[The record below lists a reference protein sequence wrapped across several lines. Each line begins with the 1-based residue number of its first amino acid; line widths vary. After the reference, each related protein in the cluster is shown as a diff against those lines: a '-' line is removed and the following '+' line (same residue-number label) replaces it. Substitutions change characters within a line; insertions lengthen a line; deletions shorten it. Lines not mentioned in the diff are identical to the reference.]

1 MKNFGKICIALSAGI
16 VFAFAGCSNSGG
28 GSDSPQVVH
37 VSGVTLNKSTL
48 TLDVDTSEKLIA
60 TVSPD
65 NAFDKSVTWLSS
77 DTEIVTVT
85 EDGMVKAV
93 SDGTGSSGDTATVTV
108 RTTDGAKTA
117 SCTVKVGPAGTV
129 VPVASITLS
138 DTSVTM
144 QKDKTK
150 IITATVL
157 PATATDT
164 TVSWSVSGSAV
175 SLSAATGS
183 SVTVTAKDGGQAT
196 VTAQA
201 GNKTALC
208 TVTVEAPLSVRVTRA
223 DGSRYTVSEI
233 DKLDLTKESD
243 SVDVV
248 IFGAWRNDEVKTLG
262 TKIKDSNANVSLDM
276 TAATGITQIC
286 YNYFAGSYYGYFQYC
301 TKLTNIRLPVSVTE
315 IQSNAFSGC
324 TALRELTLGTAVTK
338 IAYDALG
345 GCSALKSFSI
355 SDGTFVT
362 DDFYKAARFLKD
374 CTNLESVT
382 ITHTAGNTTGIAQKI
397 FAGKNIKTLVV
408 SDGVPKIENEIFK
421 GCTALTTV
429 SVAGSVRSIGT
440 SAFAGCAA
448 LSNLTLNDGIE
459 EIGAGA
465 FNGCAALVDI
475 MIPDSVTVIDGS
487 AFINCTA
494 LTKVTLGKNLTTLG
508 SNAFA
513 RCGALKTVVFS
524 EAGDSGNLIIGESA
538 FGYCSALADISLP
551 ASLTKV
557 GVKAFVGCTA
567 LESISIYDSLK
578 TVDVRSSNEEPLYNC
593 PNLNKAVVRHAAG
606 NTEGWQGN
614 FFYKSAVKEVVI
626 EEGVTSIPK
635 ESFTE
640 CKNLTTITIP
650 SSVETIGEKAFY
662 FCEKLTAVT
671 LPKKLRELG
680 GGAFYK
686 CSALSSL
693 KIDDSQLSV
702 LNGSV
707 FSGCSALTAVTLPP
721 GITSIEPYAFSN
733 CTNLEIETLPPNLK
747 TIGKEVFSGTK
758 LKKVMLPDTVTSIG
772 KKAFYNCTALKTI
785 SIGKGAVT
793 VGEKAFADCTALH
806 SLTISESDA
815 VKTLEDGAFDHCT
828 SLSAVVIPNNVTV
841 KAVAFSGCT
850 GLRRITLS
858 KDTVV
863 EGKYGTAGFP
873 RDIEVHF
880 TGTLADWC
888 NEATCIYTL
897 SGSYSLYV
905 MSNNKE
911 KLVED
916 ISDST
921 LKDVVFIRDCAFQNC
936 KSVKRFNRHWVE
948 SITHFGKNAFADAS
962 SITYFDLQIGD
973 SSEFRITYTWY
984 KTADKAVWKASDVSK
999 AEKINYLANLDL
1011 GDTDKAFAIYN
1022 KDASYYWFAIK
1033 NPE

>member
-1 MKNFGKICIALSAGI
+1 MKSFGKVCIVLSACI
-16 VFAFAGCSNSGG
+16 VFAFAGCNNSGG
-28 GSDSPQVVH
+28 GDDSPQVVR
-37 VSGVTLNKSTL
+37 VSGVTLNKSEL
-48 TLDVDTSEKLIA
+48 TLDVGMSEKLIA

-65 NAFDKSVTWLSS
+65 NASDKSVTWLSS
-77 DTEIVTVT
+77 DTEIVKVAQ
-85 EDGMVKAV
+85 DGTVKAV

-138 DTSVTM
+138 DTSLTM
-144 QKDKTK
+144 QKGETK

-157 PATATDT
+157 PDTATDK

-183 SVTVTAKDGGQAT
+183 SVTVTAKDGGTAT

-201 GNKTALC
+201 GSKTALC
-208 TVTVEAPLSVRVTRA
+208 TVTVEAPLSIRVTRA
-223 DGSRYTVSEI
+223 NGSQYTVSEI
-233 DKLDLTKESD
+233 DKLDLTEESD
-243 SVDVV
+243 SVDVA
-248 IFGAWRNDEVKTLG
+248 IFGAWRNDDVKTLG
-262 TKIKDSNANVSLDM
+262 TKIKNSSANVSLDM

-286 YNYFAGSYYGYFQYC
+286 YNYFASSYYGYFQNC
-301 TKLTNIRLPVSVTE
+301 TKLTNIRLPASVTE

-324 TALRELTLGTAVTK
+324 TALSELTFGTAVTK

-345 GCSALKSFSI
+345 GCSALKSLSI
-355 SDGTFVT
+355 SDGTSVT
-362 DDFYKAARFLKD
+362 NDFYNAARFLKD

-421 GCTALTTV
+421 GCASLTTV

-487 AFINCTA
+487 AFIDCST

-513 RCGALKTVVFS
+513 KCTALKTVVFS
-524 EAGDSGNLIIGESA
+524 EAGDSDNLIIGESA
-538 FGYCSALADISLP
+538 FGYCSALTDISLP

-567 LESISIYDSLK
+567 LKSISIYDSLK
-578 TVDVRSSNEEPLYNC
+578 TVDVRFSNEEPLYNC
-593 PNLNKAVVRHAAG
+593 PSLNKAVVRHAEG

-614 FFYKSAVKEVVI
+614 IFYKSAVKEVVI

-650 SSVETIGEKAFY
+650 TTVEAIGEKAFY
-662 FCEKLTAVT
+662 LCEKLTAVR
-671 LPKKLRELG
+671 LPKKLSVLG
-680 GGAFYK
+680 SHAFYK
-686 CSALSSL
+686 CTALSSL

-702 LNGSV
+702 LNRFV
-707 FSGCSALTAVTLPP
+707 FARCSALTAVTLPP

-733 CTNLEIETLPPNLK
+733 CTNLEIETLPPNLQ
-747 TIGKEVFSGTK
+747 TIGEEAFSNTK
-758 LKKVMLPDTVTSIG
+758 LKKVILPDTVMSIE
-772 KKAFYNCTALKTI
+772 KEAFYNCTALKTV
-785 SIGKGAVT
+785 SIGKGVVT
-793 VGEKAFADCTALH
+793 VGKEAFAECTALD

-858 KDTVV
+858 KNTVV
-863 EGKYGTAGFP
+863 ERKYGSAGFP
-873 RDIEVHF
+873 NDIEVHF

-888 NEATCIYTL
+888 DEATRIDTL
-897 SGSYSLYV
+897 SNSYSLYV
-905 MSNNKE
+905 MCNNKDT
-911 KLVED
+911 LVTGIPQTGD
-916 ISDST
+916 TSLDG
-921 LKDVVFIRDCAFQNC
+921 VVFIRDYAFQNC
-936 KSVKRFNRHWVE
+936 KSFKEFHHYFVK
-948 SITHFGKNAFADAS
+948 SITHFGKYAFADAS
-962 SITYFDLQIGD
+962 ITYFDIEGVAFI
-973 SSEFRITYTWY
+973 SGNYTWY
-984 KTADKAVWKASDVSK
+984 KTEDKTAWKASDVSK
-999 AEKINYLANLDL
+999 AEKVDKTNLTFGSPEKD
-1011 GDTDKAFAIYN
+1011 FAVYN
-1022 KDASYYWFAIK
+1022 KDAKYYWFAVK

>member
-1 MKNFGKICIALSAGI
+1 MKNFGKACIVLSACI
-16 VFAFAGCSNSGG
+16 VFAFAGCNNSGG
-28 GSDSPQVVH
+28 GDDSPQVVR
-37 VSGVTLNKSTL
+37 VSGVTLNKLEL
-48 TLDVDTSEKLIA
+48 TLDVNTSEKLIA

-65 NAFDKSVTWLSS
+65 NAADKSVTWLSS
-77 DTEIVTVT
+77 DTEIVKVAQ
-85 EDGMVKAV
+85 DGTVKAV
-93 SDGTGSSGDTATVTV
+93 SDGTGSSSDTATVTV

-138 DTSVTM
+138 DTSLTM
-144 QKDKTK
+144 QKDETKT
-150 IITATVL
+150 ITATVL
-157 PATATDT
+157 PVTATDK

-201 GNKTALC
+201 GSKTALC
-208 TVTVEAPLSVRVTRA
+208 TVTVEVPLSIRVTRA
-223 DGSRYTVSEI
+223 NGSQYTVSEI

-248 IFGAWRNDEVKTLG
+248 IFGAWRNDDVKTLG
-262 TKIKDSNANVSLDM
+262 TKIKNSNANVSLDM
-276 TAATGITQIC
+276 TEATGITQIC
-286 YNYFAGSYYGYFQYC
+286 YNYFASSYYGYFQYC

-324 TALRELTLGTAVTK
+324 TALGELTLGTAVTK

-345 GCSALKSFSI
+345 GCSALKSLSI

-382 ITHTAGNTTGIAQKI
+382 VIHTAGNTTGIAQKI

-421 GCTALTTV
+421 GCASLTTV

-475 MIPDSVTVIDGS
+475 MIPDSVRVIDGS
-487 AFINCTA
+487 AFIDCTA

-513 RCGALKTVVFS
+513 KCTALKTVVFS
-524 EAGDSGNLIIGESA
+524 EAGGSDNLIIGESA
-538 FGYCSALADISLP
+538 FGYCSALTDISLP

-557 GVKAFVGCTA
+557 GVKAFIGCTA
-567 LESISIYDSLK
+567 LKSISIYDSLK
-578 TVDVRSSNEEPLYNC
+578 TVDVRFSNEEPLHDC
-593 PNLNKAVVRHAAG
+593 PNLNKAVVRHAEG

-614 FFYKSAVKEVVI
+614 IFYKSAVKEVVI

-650 SSVETIGEKAFY
+650 TTVEAIGERAFY
-662 FCEKLTAVT
+662 LCEKLTAVT

-680 GGAFYK
+680 DAAFYE
-686 CSALSSL
+686 CTALSSL
-693 KIDDSQLSV
+693 KMNDSQLSV
-702 LNGSV
+702 LNRFV
-707 FSGCSALTAVTLPP
+707 FARCSSLTAITLPLD
-721 GITSIEPYAFSN
+721 ITSIGPNAFSN
-733 CTNLEIETLPPNLK
+733 CTNLEIETLPSNLQM
-747 TIGKEVFSGTK
+747 IGVEAFSKSG
-758 LKKVMLPDTVTSIG
+758 LKKVVLPDTVTGIG
-772 KKAFYNCTALKTI
+772 EKAFYNCTALKTVF
-785 SIGKGAVT
+785 IGRGAIT
-793 VGEKAFADCTALH
+793 VGEKAFAECTSLD
-806 SLTISESDA
+806 SLTISESAA

-828 SLSAVVIPNNVTV
+828 SLSAVVIPNKVTV
-841 KAVAFSGCT
+841 KAVAFSDCN
-850 GLRRITLS
+850 GLLRVTLG
-858 KDTVV
+858 KDTIV

-873 RDIEVHF
+873 NNIEVHF

-888 NEATCIYTL
+888 NEETHIYPV

-905 MSNNKE
+905 MYNNTDTSVTE
-911 KLVED
+911 IPLYGTELND
-916 ISDST
+916 IVS
-921 LKDVVFIRDCAFQNC
+921 IRDRAFQNC
-936 KSVKRFNRHWVE
+936 TSLTSFRHNFAK
-948 SITHFGKNAFADAS
+948 SITHFGKYAFTGA
-962 SITYFDLQIGD
+962 SITYFDIEAVALISGN
-973 SSEFRITYTWY
+973 YTWY
-984 KTADKAVWKASDVSK
+984 KTEDEAAWKASDVSK
-999 AEKINYLANLDL
+999 AEKVDKTNLDL
-1011 GDTDKAFAIYN
+1011 GTPTTDFEVYKKN
-1022 KDASYYWFAIK
+1022 DKYYWFAVK
-1033 NPE
+1033 NP

>member
-1 MKNFGKICIALSAGI
+1 MKNFGKACIVLSACI
-16 VFAFAGCSNSGG
+16 VFAFAGCNNSGG
-28 GSDSPQVVH
+28 GDSPQVVH
-37 VSGVTLNKSTL
+37 VSGVTLNKSEL
-48 TLDVDTSEKLIA
+48 TLDVGMSEKLIA

-65 NAFDKSVTWLSS
+65 NAADKSVTWLSS
-77 DTEIVTVT
+77 DTEIVKVAQDGTVR
-85 EDGMVKAV
+85 AV
-93 SDGTGSSGDTATVTV
+93 SDGTGTSGDTATVTV
-108 RTTDGAKTA
+108 RTTDSAKTA

-138 DTSVTM
+138 DTSLTM
-144 QKDKTK
+144 QKDETKT
-150 IITATVL
+150 ITATVL
-157 PATATDT
+157 PATATDK

-201 GNKTALC
+201 GSKTALC
-208 TVTVEAPLSVRVTRA
+208 TVTVEVPLSIRVTRA
-223 DGSRYTVSEI
+223 NGSQYTVSEI

-248 IFGAWRNDEVKTLG
+248 IFGAWRNDDVKTLG
-262 TKIKDSNANVSLDM
+262 TKIKNSNANVSLDM

-286 YNYFAGSYYGYFQYC
+286 YNYFASSYYGYFQNC
-301 TKLTNIRLPVSVTE
+301 TKLTNIRLPVTVTE

-324 TALRELTLGTAVTK
+324 TALGELTLGTAVTK
-338 IAYDALG
+338 IAYDALS
-345 GCSALKSFSI
+345 GCSALKSLSI
-355 SDGTFVT
+355 SDGAFVT
-362 DDFYKAARFLKD
+362 NDPYDTAKFLKD
-374 CTNLESVT
+374 CTNLEFVT
-382 ITHTAGNTTGIAQKI
+382 VIHTDGNTTGIAQKI

-408 SDGVPKIENEIFK
+408 SDGVPKIESEMFK

-487 AFINCTA
+487 AFIDCTA

-524 EAGDSGNLIIGESA
+524 EAGGSDNLIIGESA
-538 FGYCSALADISLP
+538 FGYCSALTDISLP
-551 ASLTKV
+551 ASVTRV

-578 TVDVRSSNEEPLYNC
+578 TVDVRFSNEEPLYNC
-593 PNLNKAVVRHAAG
+593 PSLNKAVVRHAAG

-614 FFYKSAVKEVVI
+614 FFYRAAVKKVVI

-662 FCEKLTAVT
+662 FCEKLTAVR

-686 CSALSSL
+686 CTVLSSL
-693 KIDDSQLSV
+693 KIDDSQLFV

-707 FSGCSALTAVTLPP
+707 FAECSALTAVTLPP

-747 TIGKEVFSGTK
+747 TIGEEVFSGTK

-772 KKAFYNCTALKTI
+772 KKAFYNCTALKTV

-793 VGEKAFADCTALH
+793 VGEKAFAGCTAFD
-806 SLTISESDA
+806 SLTISESAA
-815 VKTLEDGAFDHCT
+815 VKTLEDGAFENCT

-841 KAVAFSGCT
+841 KAIAFSGCT

-858 KDTVV
+858 KNTVV
-863 EGKYGTAGFP
+863 EGKYGSAGFP
-873 RDIEVHF
+873 NDIEVYF
-880 TGTLADWC
+880 IGTLADWC
-888 NEATCIYTL
+888 DESTRIDTL
-897 SGSYSLYV
+897 SNSYSLYV
-905 MSNNKE
+905 VHNNMDTSVTE
-911 KLVED
+911 IPLYGTELND
-916 ISDST
+916 I
-921 LKDVVFIRDCAFQNC
+921 VCIRDHAFQNC
-936 KSVKRFNRHWVE
+936 KSLTSFRHDFAK
-948 SITHFGKNAFADAS
+948 SITHFGKYAFADT
-962 SITYFDLQIGD
+962 SITYFELEPGI
-973 SSEFRITYTWY
+973 SSTFHTTYTWY
-984 KTADKAVWKASDVSK
+984 KTEDKAAWKASDVSR
-999 AEKINYLANLDL
+999 AEKVDPTNTAL
-1011 GDTDKAFAIYN
+1011 GTPTTDFQEYKKNA
-1022 KDASYYWFAIK
+1022 KYYWFAVP
-1033 NPE
+1033 NP